1 MFLLSSYHVILEINI
16 AKWLLIKN
24 KLIPP
29 LKNLKK
35 VGLPKVYQKQQGI
48 PKATTKNMSDIKHS

>member
-1 MFLLSSYHVILEINI
+1 MQ
-16 AKWLLIKN
+16 KWLLIKN